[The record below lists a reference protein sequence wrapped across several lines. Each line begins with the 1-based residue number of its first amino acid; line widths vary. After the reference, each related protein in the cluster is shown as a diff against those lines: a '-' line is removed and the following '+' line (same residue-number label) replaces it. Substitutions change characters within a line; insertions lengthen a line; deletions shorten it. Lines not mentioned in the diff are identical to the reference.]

1 MNIGPDAPQGAVP
14 FILPGPIADRETV
27 AGWRVAMMKINHPLV
42 PPTAR
47 SAQRG
52 VPRRATSAAWFSG
65 LPARFHYACR
75 RHGLAARASIRQS
88 RQTEL
93 LSVTPNY
100 ALFGDDTHRLEDLS
114 GD

>member
-1 MNIGPDAPQGAVP
+1 VP
-14 FILPGPIADRETV
+14 FIVPGPIADRETL
-27 AGWRVAMMKINHPLV
+27 AAWRVAMMKINHPARAADRAFGLARRTAPCHLGGTV
-42 PPTAR
+42 VGPTCPF
-47 SAQRG
+47 
-52 VPRRATSAAWFSG
+52 PRR
-65 LPARFHYACR
+65 RR